1 MGALFRV
8 LAIIEF
14 IGIGLVTA
22 SKFLAG
28 VLGGEFFAAIVALIV
43 GAIAILFALPLY
55 VLGNVVDELRV
66 LQAKVFAPAT
76 VNEEL
81 HKRNILASGGWKCSC
96 GRTNQSYISTCACGK
111 NRHEEKL

>member
-14 IGIGLVTA
+14 AIVGLVTLN
-22 SKFLAG
+22 KIL
-28 VLGGEFFAAIVALIV
+28 AAIAWGEYGAILMALIV
-43 GAIAILFALPLY
+43 CMIAVLAILPLY
-55 VLGNVVDELRV
+55 VLGNLVDEVKALRE
-66 LQAKVFAPAT
+66 KVFAPAP

-96 GRTNQSYISTCACGK
+96 GRVNADYVSTCACGK

>member
-28 VLGGEFFAAIVALIV
+28 IIGGEFVAAIAALIA
-43 GAIAILFALPLY
+43 GLIAVLFALPLY
-55 VLGNVVDELRV
+55 VLGNMVDEVKELR
-66 LQAKVFAPAT
+66 QAIYTLAAANKEA
-76 VNEEL
+76 VNKHL
-81 HKRNILASGGWKCSC
+81 LNSNGWKCSC
-96 GRTNQSYISTCACGK
+96 GRINADYISTCACGK
-111 NRHEEKL
+111 NRHEAE

>member
-28 VLGGEFFAAIVALIV
+28 IIGGEFVAAIAALIA
-43 GAIAILFALPLY
+43 GLIAVLFALPLY

-66 LQAKVFAPAT
+66 LQAKVFAPAP

-81 HKRNILASGGWKCSC
+81 HNRNILASGGWKCSC
-96 GRTNQSYISTCACGK
+96 GRVNADYVSTCACGK

>member
-1 MGALFRV
+1 MGALFRF

-28 VLGGEFFAAIVALIV
+28 VLGGEVFAAIVALIV

-66 LQAKVFAPAT
+66 LQAKVFAPAP

-96 GRTNQSYISTCACGK
+96 GRVNADYVSTCACGK
-111 NRHEEKL
+111 GKHQIDE